1 VRELWELEARK
12 LATEIRAGAISP
24 VEVVESAAGRIGEL
38 DGDLHAFCTLTLDR
52 ARQDA
57 AGLEVRLRRG
67 EKVGPLAGVPIAV
80 KDLIAT
86 AGVRTAAGAAAYR
99 EFVPAEDDVVVE
111 RIRAADALILGKT
124 NVSELG
130 YGGVGHNPVFPTTRN
145 PWNRELT
152 PGGSSAG
159 SAVAVATGMSAL
171 ALGSDGGGSIR
182 IPAALC
188 GIVGIKASMGRV
200 PVYPGCRDERY
211 PGLSSWESLEHIGPL
226 ARTVADAALLLS
238 VIAGPDARD
247 RHSIPTTDVD
257 WLGAVGRPVTG
268 LRVGFTEDLGYARV
282 DREVRRLV
290 RDAATVF
297 ADQLGCNVEPLAASW
312 PNPQADFETLVA
324 LDTDLS
330 GMREITAMH
339 RHEMGA
345 HLVELVERDWSGEE
359 FTDALT
365 GRKRLCN
372 AMWRV
377 MERYDLLLTPVSA
390 VAAFPVDLL
399 GPPTIDGR
407 SVGVNDWSPFTH
419 IANMTGQPAA
429 SVPAGLTQDGLP
441 VGLQIIGRHLA
452 DATVIRAA
460 AAFQEVAPQRMPPPT
475 TERHLRPA
483 SPPTSSGE
491 NNRPRAPDDERDP
504 RPTARARQSQQL

>member
-1 VRELWELEARK
+1 MCEPWELDATQLAR
-12 LATEIRAGAISP
+12 EIRTRAISP
-24 VEVVESAAGRIGEL
+24 TEVVESAAARIGEL

-57 AGLEVRLRRG
+57 TALERRLRRG
-67 EKVGPLAGVPIAV
+67 DAVGPLAGVPIAV
-80 KDLIAT
+80 KDLIST
-86 AGVRTAAGAAAYR
+86 AGVRTVAGTPAYR
-99 EFVPAEDDVVVE
+99 DFVPAEDDVVVE
-111 RIRAADALILGKT
+111 RVKAADGLILGKT

-130 YGGVGHNPVFPTTRN
+130 YGAVGHNPVFPTTRN

-152 PGGSSAG
+152 SGGSSAG

-182 IPAALC
+182 IPASLC

-200 PVYPGCRDERY
+200 PVYPGCRDERH

-226 ARTVADAALLLS
+226 ARTVGDAALLLS
-238 VIAGPDARD
+238 VIAGPDPRD
-247 RHSIPTTDVD
+247 RHSIPTGDVD
-257 WLGAVGRPVTG
+257 WLGAVGGPITG

-282 DREVRRLV
+282 EPGVRRVV
-290 RDAATVF
+290 RDAARVF
-297 ADQLGCNVEPLAASW
+297 AQELGCLVEALDTPWA
-312 PNPQADFETLVA
+312 NPVVDFETLVA

-330 GMREITAMH
+330 GMRTITARH
-339 RHEMGA
+339 RGEMAPHIVG
-345 HLVELVERDWSGEE
+345 LVERDWRGEE

-377 MERYDLLLTPVSA
+377 MERYDLLLTPVAS
-390 VAAFPVDLL
+390 VAAFAVDLA
-399 GPPTIDGR
+399 GPPTIDGQT
-407 SVGVNDWSPFTH
+407 GPHDWSPFTY

-429 SVPAGLTQDGLP
+429 SVPAGRTEDGLP

-452 DATVIRAA
+452 DATLLRAA
-460 AAFQEVAPQRMPPPT
+460 AAFQQAVPQGLP
-475 TERHLRPA
+475 RPA
-483 SPPTSSGE
+483 AA
-491 NNRPRAPDDERDP
+491 N
-504 RPTARARQSQQL
+504 Q

>member
-1 VRELWELEARK
+1 VCELWELEATT

-24 VEVVESAAGRIGEL
+24 VEVVESAAARIGEL
-38 DGDLHAFCTLTLDR
+38 DGGLHAFCTLTLDR
-52 ARQDA
+52 ARRDA
-57 AGLEVRLRRG
+57 AGLERRLRRG
-67 EKVGPLAGVPIAV
+67 EKVGALAGVPIAV

-86 AGVRTAAGAAAYR
+86 AGIRTAAGTPAYR
-99 EFVPAEDDVVVE
+99 EFVPAEDDIVVE
-111 RIRAADALILGKT
+111 RIKAADAVILGKT

-130 YGGVGHNPVFPTTRN
+130 YGAVGHNPVFPTTRN
-145 PWNRELT
+145 PWNRALT
-152 PGGSSAG
+152 SGGSSAG

-200 PVYPGCRDERY
+200 PVYPSCRDELY

-226 ARTVADAALLLS
+226 ARTVGDAALLLS
-238 VIAGPDARD
+238 VIAGPDPRD
-247 RHSIPTTDVD
+247 RHSIPTSDVD
-257 WLGAVGRPVTG
+257 WLGAVGRPVSG

-282 DREVRRLV
+282 EPEVRRVV

-297 ADQLGCNVEPLAASW
+297 ADRLGCHVEALDASW
-312 PNPQADFETLVA
+312 PDPQTDFEAIVA

-330 GMREITAMH
+330 GMREITALYRSAMSP
-339 RHEMGA
+339 
-345 HLVELVERDWSGEE
+345 HLVALVERDWRGEE

-372 AMWRV
+372 AMWRA
-377 MERYDLLLTPVSA
+377 MERYDLLLMPVTA
-390 VAAFPVDLL
+390 VPAFPVDQP
-399 GPPTIDGR
+399 GPPTIDGQP
-407 SVGVNDWSPFTH
+407 VGPNDWSPFTH

-452 DATVIRAA
+452 DATVLRAA
-460 AAFQEVAPQRMPPPT
+460 AAFQALAPQRMPQ
-475 TERHLRPA
+475 
-483 SPPTSSGE
+483 
-491 NNRPRAPDDERDP
+491 P
-504 RPTARARQSQQL
+504 RPPSARETTSP